1 MSRDSGVGPGGRR
14 RAEPDGGV
22 ARQLTA
28 GQLVAGR
35 LRPVHRPALR
45 ARQDPQGPG
54 RVPRLRS
61 SPALAAPTAGA
72 DLGRTGQLRPAPVDH
87 NRPRRVGRGEQRRAG
102 SCATA
107 WTVCWWCRTVPAGR
121 SWTGCGG
128 RRRERRVR
136 GWCGRWT
143 GLRAHIH
150 TRRPPRRAS
159 PTLIRNTG
167 KPGIPVC
174 WRMWLSGRS
183 SIPRNVIETGISPGS
198 RYVLASPLVH
208 PDPHR
213 AQ

>member
-1 MSRDSGVGPGGRR
+1 M
-14 RAEPDGGV
+14 
-22 ARQLTA
+22 LA
-28 GQLVAGR
+28 GYDLSTDR
-35 LRPVHRPALR
+35 LYGHVKTRK
-45 ARQDPQGPG
+45 G
-54 RVPRLRS
+54 RVEFPAFVRCLRS
-61 SPALAAPTAGA
+61 LHPPQVRIWVVLDNFGPHLSTTTDPG
-72 DLGRTGQLRPAPVDH
+72 
-87 NRPRRVGRGEQRRAG
+87 RRVGRGEQRRAG
-102 SCATA
+102 SCAAA

-213 AQ
+213 AR

>member
-1 MSRDSGVGPGGRR
+1 MYSPFDDGAHHRRHAACARCTHRRCGSGSYWTTSARTLSTTTDPG
-14 RAEPDGGV
+14 
-22 ARQLTA
+22 
-28 GQLVAGR
+28 
-35 LRPVHRPALR
+35 
-45 ARQDPQGPG
+45 
-54 RVPRLRS
+54 
-61 SPALAAPTAGA
+61 
-72 DLGRTGQLRPAPVDH
+72 
-87 NRPRRVGRGEQRRAG
+87 RRVGRGEQRRAG
-102 SCATA
+102 SCAAA

-198 RYVLASPLVH
+198 RYVLAPPLVH

-213 AQ
+213 AR